1 MVIVKQRRAELDKQ
15 IEPLLT
21 PDQLVTFKAIQS
33 SLHIIDPYDGS
44 VTLGYTWPRK

>member
-21 PDQLVTFKAIQS
+21 PDQLMTVKVIQS